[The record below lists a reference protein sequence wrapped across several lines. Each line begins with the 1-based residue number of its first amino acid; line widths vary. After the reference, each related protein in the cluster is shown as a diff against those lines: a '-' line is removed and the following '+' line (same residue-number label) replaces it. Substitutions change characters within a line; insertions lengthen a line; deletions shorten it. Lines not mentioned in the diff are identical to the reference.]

1 MFVVALLGTFPGYWF
16 TVFFIERLGRFII
29 QVIGFFMMSVFMFAL
44 AIKYEYFKAHVPLF
58 ALLYGLTFFF
68 ANFGP
73 NSTTF
78 VLPAELFPTRVRSTC
93 HAMSA
98 VAGKAGQWSELLGCR
113 PIQFVW

>member
-29 QVIGFFMMSVFMFAL
+29 QLIGFFMMSVFMFAL
-44 AIKYEYFKAHVPLF
+44 VIKYDYFKDHVVLF
-58 ALLYGLTFFF
+58 ALLCGLTFFF

-78 VLPAELFPTRVRSTC
+78 VLHGRTHVE
-93 HAMSA
+93 
-98 VAGKAGQWSELLGCR
+98 GKGGPGPPWAQKKNFLVCKIFKKRLGY
-113 PIQFVW
+113 P